1 MPKPMMPSW
10 VGLLFTLILSWPACA
25 GEPVP
30 GALPPAQPPL
40 DKSQYHLFN
49 PTPPALLREL
59 STDRPDKTESPTTLD
74 AGHFQLEMDLV
85 SYTRD
90 HDTRNGA
97 DTRTESYAVAPM
109 NLKVGLLNSLD
120 FQLVLP
126 TWNWQKTTDRVTGT
140 TTKQSG
146 FGDIVPRVKY
156 NFWGNDTGKT
166 ALGIMPFLKI
176 PTSQDGL
183 GNNSVEGGVIL
194 PFAFE
199 LPRGFS
205 AVVMTEFDISRDESG
220 SGHHAEFINTLTVGH
235 NLVGKLDGY
244 VEFFSQ
250 VSAESETD
258 WVGTF
263 DLGLTYGL
271 TPNMQLDAGVN
282 IGVTSSADDVNPF
295 IGFSFRY

>member
-1 MPKPMMPSW
+1 MQKPILTSW
-10 VGLLFTLILSWPACA
+10 SCLLVPLILSWPACA
-25 GEPVP
+25 GEPNQDAPSTVQS
-30 GALPPAQPPL
+30 PP
-40 DKSQYHLFN
+40 DKSQYHLLN
-49 PTPPALLREL
+49 PTPPTLLREL
-59 STDRPDKTESPTTLD
+59 STDRPDKTESPITLD

-97 DTRTESYAVAPM
+97 DTRTESYAVAPL

-126 TWNWQKTTDRVTGT
+126 TWNWQKTTDRVAGT

-156 NFWGNDTGKT
+156 NVWGNDTGKT

-183 GNNSVEGGVIL
+183 GNNSVEGGLIL

-199 LPRGFS
+199 LPRGFG
-205 AVVMTEFDISRDESG
+205 AVVMTEFDISRDEAG
-220 SGHHAEFINTLTVGH
+220 SGHHAEFINTITVGH
-235 NLVGKLDGY
+235 SIVGKLDGY
-244 VEFFSQ
+244 IEFFSQ
-250 VSAESETD
+250 VSAESDTD
-258 WVGTF
+258 WIGTF
-263 DLGLTYGL
+263 DVGFTYGL

-282 IGVTSSADDVNPF
+282 IGVTRAADDINPF
-295 IGFSFRY
+295 LGFSYRY